1 MNDQMVRIMNNGKVH
16 VPLKEI
22 ARLFLKLG
30 VIGFGGPAAHIAM
43 MREEVVKKRNW
54 ISEQHFLDLI
64 GATNLIPGP
73 NSTEMAIH
81 IGHEKA
87 GWKGLIVAGLCF
99 ILPAVFLT
107 GIFAWLYKQYGQ
119 LPGIQPFIYGIKPAI
134 IAIILAAVFPLAKK
148 SLKTIELGI
157 LGFAALLFALIGFNE
172 IYVMF
177 GAGFIALALKAIRS
191 KRFTKGIN
199 SLVPFTLLKMTT
211 GSILS
216 AGNWKLFLIFLK
228 IGAILYGSG
237 YVLFAFLDAELV
249 TTGLLSRQQL
259 IDAMAVGQFT
269 PGPVFSSVTFIG
281 YQINGWTG
289 ALVSTIAIFLPSF
302 VFVALLNP
310 LVRKM
315 RNSILFSSFL
325 DAVNVASVAII
336 VVVCYTMG
344 KESITDWR
352 TVLIGVLSLA
362 VTFSFK
368 KVNSALVVIGG
379 AGVGY
384 LLMTCF

>member
-1 MNDQMVRIMNNGKVH
+1 MEREKEAVK
-16 VPLKEI
+16 LKEV
-22 ARLFLKLG
+22 AGLFLKLG
-30 VIGFGGPAAHIAM
+30 TIGFGGPAAHIAM
-43 MREEVVKKRNW
+43 FRDEVVAKRKW

-99 ILPAVFLT
+99 ILPAVFIT

-119 LPGIQPFIYGIKPAI
+119 LPEVQPFIYGIKPAI
-134 IAIILAAVFPLAKK
+134 IAIILAAILPLAKK

-157 LGFAALLFALIGFNE
+157 LGLTALILSLLGFNE
-172 IYVMF
+172 IFVMF
-177 GAGFIALALKAIRS
+177 GAGFFALALTAIRNNQF
-191 KRFTKGIN
+191 KPGA
-199 SLVPFTLLKMTT
+199 
-211 GSILS
+211 GSIFPFAFLQITNVS
-216 AGNWKLFLIFLK
+216 IGSITNLNLFLIFLK

-259 IDAMAVGQFT
+259 IDAIAVGQFT
-269 PGPVFSSVTFIG
+269 PGPLFSSVTFVG

-289 ALVSTIAIFLPSF
+289 ATVSTIAIFLPSF

-336 VVVCYTMG
+336 VAICYEMG

-352 TVLIGVLSLA
+352 TILIGIVSIA
-362 VTFSFK
+362 FTFSFK

-379 AGVGY
+379 AILGY
-384 LLMTCF
+384 LLTVIF